1 GRGPCGTRIPRARP
15 AREAGSAKSLIVG
28 SREWYPAVRQRLN
41 ARHRQVPLPTHHA
54 VLLSHREV
62 DPLQHRPRR
71 VAHLHVPGAGP
82 IGGYSI
88 LAPGAPGRATYG
100 QPDVA
105 PLGIAPEPD
114 RVEPARAGRAAD
126 PCPDHP

>member
-62 DPLQHRPRR
+62 DPLQHRRRR

-82 IGGYSI
+82 IGVYRLLLSRSPRVPTYGWLL
-88 LAPGAPGRATYG
+88 LAPVG
-100 QPDVA
+100 VA
-105 PLGIAPEPD
+105 
-114 RVEPARAGRAAD
+114 AGPHAVG
-126 PCPDHP
+126 